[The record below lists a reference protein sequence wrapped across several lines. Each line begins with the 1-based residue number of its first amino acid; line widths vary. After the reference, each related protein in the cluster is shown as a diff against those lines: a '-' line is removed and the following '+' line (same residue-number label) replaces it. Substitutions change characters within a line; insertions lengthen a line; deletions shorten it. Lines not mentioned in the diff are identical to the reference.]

1 MSSPHPKPYPLL
13 PMSCILRSMLDARAA
28 RPGLPSRA
36 AVTRFGALLAP
47 VAQLDRAPDYE
58 SGGRRF
64 ESFRARHAVLLQTRC
79 RDWALESAAL
89 PRFSRAIAR
98 RTGRR
103 DSPNREILAPSAR
116 QSLSSETRPPLRPRT
131 GGAQLAPVR
140 RVEFALCSPPA
151 NPNSLF
157 IRENTGNFHKAGGAT
172 LTDRNRLESA
182 ISLGFSAFHQS
193 HESENNREFQMP

>member
-1 MSSPHPKPYPLL
+1 MGVGQREVEVGSWERGAGRLSTIRVSLL
-13 PMSCILRSMLDARAA
+13 PTADCLLPI

-36 AVTRFGALLAP
+36 TITRFCALLAP

-103 DSPNREILAPSAR
+103 DSPNMEILAPSVR

-131 GGAQLAPVR
+131 
-140 RVEFALCSPPA
+140 
-151 NPNSLF
+151 
-157 IRENTGNFHKAGGAT
+157 
-172 LTDRNRLESA
+172 
-182 ISLGFSAFHQS
+182 
-193 HESENNREFQMP
+193 